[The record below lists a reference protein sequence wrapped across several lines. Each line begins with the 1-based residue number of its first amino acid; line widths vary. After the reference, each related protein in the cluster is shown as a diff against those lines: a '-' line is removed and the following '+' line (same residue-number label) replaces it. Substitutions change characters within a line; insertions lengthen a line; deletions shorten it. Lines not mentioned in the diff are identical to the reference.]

1 MDDAYFNK
9 LRFQMGKK
17 TAVTFFPKIIS
28 NHIWPFLCVSTFL
41 GAFYYFTSPM
51 LWLEVQ
57 NPREASLLW
66 TDEGLH
72 LKSIERMQ
80 FNQNGELLHSAYTA
94 FYTNLSYAISWL
106 INGLEGKIST
116 EKFITGSRW
125 ASYLSIQ
132 SIILFVFWRLSK
144 IFGSWK
150 WAFLGMS
157 FVGMQRG
164 SFYYAI
170 TMHPEA
176 PMLLGIVIAMFSATE
191 YLRRPR
197 FTLLFW
203 MALGSALAISSKLLA
218 LLLLP
223 WAGIIGLLGLWI
235 GRIKDIYTI
244 FLWTIGSLMT
254 LICGVFLLTPYQ
266 MFHFQRLWNGLQG
279 ERNMGAAG
287 GWDTNNELNLFDWI
301 NYTVSNE
308 LLGYSYSL
316 LLVLTIFPFIKQF
329 FQNSQNLRDWLSSP
343 ICALFITNLIWLVI
357 GAGYVFVTVESL
369 ISRYLIHVAPSLML
383 ITFIGVYWL
392 SIPPKKLFHKFW
404 LVFLFVFVAAGLQ
417 QQTKHGSF
425 DFKVRK
431 RIANRFVHI
440 RKVMDDLKII
450 VPKESHILNPLGQ
463 QIDSQW
469 FVNAYHEQPTM
480 NMVSKSKIEY
490 LLIPEDYPDSLQR
503 EGVSIEDSKS
513 SPEYREKINFWKSL
527 VENGINDQFQVL
539 RQFPEAKVTLYRR
552 KSQN

>member
-1 MDDAYFNK
+1 
-9 LRFQMGKK
+9 MGKK
-17 TAVTFFPKIIS
+17 NTDTFFTKKIL
-28 NHIWPFLCVSTFL
+28 NHIRPLLCVCIFL
-41 GAFYYFTSPM
+41 GTFYYFTSPM

-80 FNQNGELLHSAYTA
+80 SNQNGELLHAAYTA
-94 FYTNLSYAISWL
+94 FYTNLSYVFSWL
-106 INGLEGKIST
+106 INGLEGNIST
-116 EKFITGSRW
+116 KNFITGSRW

-132 SIILFVFWRLSK
+132 SIILLVFWRLSK

-164 SFYYAI
+164 SFFYSI
-170 TMHPEA
+170 TMHPEST
-176 PMLLGIVIAMFSATE
+176 MLLGIVIAMFSATE
-191 YLRRPR
+191 YLRNPR
-197 FTLLFW
+197 FTMLLWVSF
-203 MALGSALAISSKLLA
+203 GSALAISSKLQA

-223 WAGIIGLLGLWI
+223 WSCIIGLLGLWI
-235 GRIKDIYTI
+235 GGIKEIKTI
-244 FLWTIGSLMT
+244 FLWTIGSFMT
-254 LICGVFLLTPYQ
+254 LICCVFLLTPYQ
-266 MFHFQRLWNGLQG
+266 IFHFQRLWNGIQA

-287 GWDTNNELNLFDWI
+287 GWDTNNELNIFDWI
-301 NYTVSNE
+301 SYSVSNE
-308 LLGYSYSL
+308 LLGYSFSF
-316 LLVLTIFPFIKQF
+316 LLVLTIFPFIKQIT
-329 FQNSQNLRDWLSSP
+329 QNSKNLRGWLSSP
-343 ICALFITNLIWLVI
+343 ICALFITNLIWLII
-357 GAGYVFVTVESL
+357 GSGYIFVTVESL
-369 ISRYLIHVAPSLML
+369 VSRYLIHVAPSLML

-392 SIPPKKLFHKFW
+392 YIPPKNLFNKFW
-404 LVFLFVFVAAGLQ
+404 LVFLFFFVAAGLQ

-431 RIANRFVHI
+431 RVAKRFIHI

-450 VPKESHILNPLGQ
+450 VPKESRILNPLGQ
-463 QIDSQW
+463 QIDTHW
-469 FVNAYHEQPTM
+469 FVNVYQDQPTT
-480 NMVSKSKIEY
+480 NMVSKAKIEY
-490 LLIPEDYPDSLQR
+490 LLIPEDYPGSLQR

-539 RQFPEAKVTLYRR
+539 RQFPEARVTLYER

>member
-1 MDDAYFNK
+1 
-9 LRFQMGKK
+9 MGKK
-17 TAVTFFPKIIS
+17 NTDTFFSKKIL
-28 NHIWPFLCVSTFL
+28 NHIRPLLCVCIFL
-41 GAFYYFTSPM
+41 GTFYYFTSPM

-66 TDEGLH
+66 TDEGQH

-80 FNQNGELLHSAYTA
+80 SNQNGELLHAAYTA
-94 FYTNLSYAISWL
+94 FYTNLSYVFSWL
-106 INGLEGKIST
+106 INGLEGNIST
-116 EKFITGSRW
+116 KNFITGSRW

-132 SIILFVFWRLSK
+132 SIILLVFWRLSK

-164 SFYYAI
+164 SFFYSI
-170 TMHPEA
+170 TMHPEST
-176 PMLLGIVIAMFSATE
+176 MLLGIVIAMFSATE
-191 YLRRPR
+191 YLRNPR
-197 FTLLFW
+197 FTMLFW
-203 MALGSALAISSKLLA
+203 VSFGSALAISSKLQA

-223 WAGIIGLLGLWI
+223 WSCIIGLLGLWI
-235 GRIKDIYTI
+235 GRIKEIKTI
-244 FLWTIGSLMT
+244 FLWTIGSFMT
-254 LICGVFLLTPYQ
+254 LICCVFLLTPYQ
-266 MFHFQRLWNGLQG
+266 IFHFQRLWDGIQA

-287 GWDTNNELNLFDWI
+287 GWDTNNELNIFDWI
-301 NYTVSNE
+301 SYSVSNE
-308 LLGYSYSL
+308 LLGYSFSF
-316 LLVLTIFPFIKQF
+316 LLVLTIFPFVKQII
-329 FQNSQNLRDWLSSP
+329 QNSKNLRGWLSSP
-343 ICALFITNLIWLVI
+343 ICALFITNLIWLII
-357 GAGYVFVTVESL
+357 GAGYIFVTVESL
-369 ISRYLIHVAPSLML
+369 VSRYLIHVAPSLML

-392 SIPPKKLFHKFW
+392 YIPPKNLFHKFW
-404 LVFLFVFVAAGLQ
+404 LVFLFFFVAAGLQ

-431 RIANRFVHI
+431 RVAKRFIHI

-450 VPKESHILNPLGQ
+450 VPKESRILNPLGQ
-463 QIDSQW
+463 QIDTHW
-469 FVNAYHEQPTM
+469 FVNVYQDQPTT
-480 NMVSKSKIEY
+480 NMVSKAKIEY
-490 LLIPEDYPDSLQR
+490 LLIPEDYPGSLQR

-539 RQFPEAKVTLYRR
+539 RQFPEARVTLYER